1 MPPYQPNNLSQ
12 PPANDPNPYGFITDP
27 AKPPKTPMFGG
38 SMKSRVILVVAG
50 LIVVFIL
57 GLIINTLLSAS
68 SNKSNQVLKN
78 AVAEQQE
85 IIRISEMGMK
95 DALTPDTKGYA
106 TTVNFVT
113 KTSQKNLQ
121 ERLGKQKI
129 KMNKQDFASKT
140 NTKTDELLK
149 SASASNSYDEA
160 MNSALDKLLEQHM
173 KTIQTAYD
181 MSGSAKTKEVLKKDF
196 ESTKILANH
205 QKD

>member
-12 PPANDPNPYGFITDP
+12 PPANNPNPYGFITDP

-38 SMKSRVILVVAG
+38 SMKSRIILVVAG

-205 QKD
+205 QKN

>member
-12 PPANDPNPYGFITDP
+12 PPANNPNPYGFITDP

-38 SMKSRVILVVAG
+38 SMKSRIILVVAG

>member
-12 PPANDPNPYGFITDP
+12 PPANNPNPYGFITDP

-38 SMKSRVILVVAG
+38 SMKSRIILVVAG

-160 MNSALDKLLEQHM
+160 MNSTLDKLLEQHM
-173 KTIQTAYD
+173 KTLQTAYD
-181 MSGSAKTKEVLKKDF
+181 MSGSTKTKEVLKKDF

-205 QKD
+205 QKN